1 MPSGKKRSRT
11 ERRKRQQSREADK
24 FNIMLKEI
32 AEAFSCSSEIATDF
46 ADQCELNRDNL
57 EADLAFSD
65 LALTVWLGRPGVEDL
80 VAALVELRE
89 TRQRYLDVMADFV
102 RRFRHLAATDE
113 AHVHLDSDAI
123 NPDLVHRMVFPD
135 PPPAP

>member
-1 MPSGKKRSRT
+1 MPSGRKLSRT
-11 ERRKRQQSREADK
+11 ERRKRQQTREADK
-24 FNIMLKEI
+24 FNTMLKEI
-32 AEAFSCSSEIATDF
+32 AEAFSCSTEIATDF

-65 LALTVWLGRPGVEDL
+65 LALAVWQGRPGVEDL

-89 TRQRYLDVMADFV
+89 TRQRHLDVMAAFV
-102 RRFRHLAATDE
+102 SRFRHLAATDK

-123 NPDLVHRMVFPD
+123 SPDLVHRMVFPD
-135 PPPAP
+135 PPSAP